1 MPVTE
6 LAILK
11 LRGGHDQL
19 EFLETLMEV
28 QELQDEWIHENKPCH
43 LEPNANLSSMYV
55 EEADPPSLLITA
67 PWDSPEAHGEW
78 IQSRENQDCNGKL
91 SQYIRPGC
99 DSVLMFHMDAAG
111 AGAGDG
117 DGDGRGGAA
126 AAGDGSDGSGCHK
139 NTAARSRQMRRP
151 FENQRSFNVCRL
163 SVDPAKRDA
172 LEDAYRRLE
181 DQSRPAPGAEPKV
194 WGGWRIEKSGDNE
207 DLVVFWSDEVPN
219 ERLEPLMSFT
229 DDIIRRRFT
238 HVV

>member
-19 EFLETLMEV
+19 EFLEALMEV

-43 LEPNANLSSMYV
+43 LEPNTNLSSMYI

-111 AGAGDG
+111 GA
-117 DGDGRGGAA
+117 R
-126 AAGDGSDGSGCHK
+126 K
-139 NTAARSRQMRRP
+139 QMRRP

-172 LEDAYRRLE
+172 LQKAYRHLE
-181 DQSRPAPGAEPKV
+181 EQSRVEPGAEPKV
-194 WGGWRIEKSGDNE
+194 WGGWRIEKSGENE
-207 DLVVFWSDEVPN
+207 DLVVFWSDEVPHD
-219 ERLEPLMSFT
+219 RLKPLMSFT
-229 DDIIRRRFT
+229 ADIICRRFT